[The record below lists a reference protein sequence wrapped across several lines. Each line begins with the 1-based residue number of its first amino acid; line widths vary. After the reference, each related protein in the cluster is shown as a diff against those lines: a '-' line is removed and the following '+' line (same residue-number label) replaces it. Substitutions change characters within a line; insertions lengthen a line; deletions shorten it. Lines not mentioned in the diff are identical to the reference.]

1 MGACCPSHVISNI
14 QIRHANKR
22 LLWQTAC
29 STVVAR
35 RTLGCLVCAAIR
47 TANLS
52 QAAAHADPQLAAA
65 HSALPGPSDMPYT
78 PQPRICAAIRAANP
92 QPGRCTCRPPA
103 GCCTCRLA
111 WSLRHALYSTPRK
124 GFACTNNTYRW
135 LLSLLI
141 ANSKQCQATVA
152 VLDTAAMLSRPYHE
166 CTCSRLPDARRDHGV
181 RRMSTHKQG
190 DMSSPLL
197 ECRPPFP

>member
-78 PQPRICAAIRAANP
+78 PQPRICAAIRVANP

-111 WSLRHALYSTPRK
+111 WCLRHALYSATSKRFCMHTQHIQMATEPAHSQQQAVSSNRSSIGHSSDAVTPI
-124 GFACTNNTYRW
+124 
-135 LLSLLI
+135 S
-141 ANSKQCQATVA
+141 
-152 VLDTAAMLSRPYHE
+152 
-166 CTCSRLPDARRDHGV
+166 
-181 RRMSTHKQG
+181 
-190 DMSSPLL
+190 
-197 ECRPPFP
+197 